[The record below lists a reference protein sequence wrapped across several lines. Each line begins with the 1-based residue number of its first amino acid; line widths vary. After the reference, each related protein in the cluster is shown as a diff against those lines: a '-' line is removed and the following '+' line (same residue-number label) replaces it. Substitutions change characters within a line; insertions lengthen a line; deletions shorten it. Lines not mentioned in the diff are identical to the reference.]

1 MGTHGLRPTRRHGR
15 RLVTA
20 ALAGLLVIGSLAA
33 CGGGG
38 GDDSG
43 TASGGSS
50 QQDSGG
56 SSQQDSGGESA
67 AKSGADGDRAAG
79 AVSPESARASAGQK
93 LVRRAHLQLK
103 VEELPDAAS
112 RIRSIAARQGGVVVS
127 EELYSGERGRD
138 TSGQVTISVPADRL
152 DATIELIAE
161 VGEVQFRNSSSED
174 VTGTYVDTQ
183 ARVTSMTASVA
194 RIRDLL
200 SRASNVNDLVALENE
215 LSQRQAELDAL
226 TAQLDSLKD
235 SVAMSPVSITL
246 STDDYEPVA
255 AGGFV
260 SGLTSGWKAFVT
272 SAAVLATVVGAVL
285 PFAVAIGL
293 VVAPVVWWLR
303 RRRHGAAPLVPQVA
317 PAGPAGPSSPVP
329 PSAG

>member
-1 MGTHGLRPTRRHGR
+1 MSTHGLRPTRRHGR
-15 RLVTA
+15 RLATA
-20 ALAGLLVIGSLAA
+20 ALAGLLVTGSLAA

-38 GDDSG
+38 DESGADSG
-43 TASGGSS
+43 AASGGSS
-50 QQDSGG
+50 QQDSVAGP
-56 SSQQDSGGESA
+56 Q
-67 AKSGADGDRAAG
+67 AKGGADGDRAVG

-93 LVRRAHLQLK
+93 LVRRANLQLK

-138 TSGQVTISVPADRL
+138 TSGTVTISVPAAQL
-152 DATIELIAE
+152 DATIELIAK

-235 SVAMSPVSITL
+235 SVSMSPVSVTL

-255 AGGFV
+255 AGGFL

-293 VVAPVVWWLR
+293 VLAPVVWWLR
-303 RRRHGAAPLVPQVA
+303 RRRHGGAPLIPQAV
-317 PAGPAGPSSPVP
+317 PAGPAGPGGPVGPPP

>member
-1 MGTHGLRPTRRHGR
+1 MSTHGLRPTRRPGR

-20 ALAGLLVIGSLAA
+20 ALAGLLVAGSLTA

-38 GDDSG
+38 SDDSG
-43 TASGGSS
+43 TASGASS
-50 QQDSGG
+50 QQDST
-56 SSQQDSGGESA
+56 GESA
-67 AKSGADGDRAAG
+67 GRSGADADR

-103 VEELPDAAS
+103 VDELPDAAS
-112 RIRSIAARQGGVVVS
+112 RIRSIAARQGGVVVG

-138 TSGQVTISVPADRL
+138 TSGSVTISVPADRL
-152 DATIELIAE
+152 DATIELIAD

-235 SVAMSPVSITL
+235 SVSMSPVSITL

-255 AGGFV
+255 AGGFL
-260 SGLTSGWKAFVT
+260 SGLKSGWKAFVT

-293 VVAPVVWWLR
+293 VVAPVIWWFR
-303 RRRHGAAPLVPQVA
+303 RRRHGATPLVPQVV
-317 PAGPAGPSSPVP
+317 PAGPAGPSGPP

>member
-1 MGTHGLRPTRRHGR
+1 MSTHGLRPTRRHGR
-15 RLVTA
+15 RLATA
-20 ALAGLLVIGSLAA
+20 VLAGLLVTGSLAA
-33 CGGGG
+33 CSGGG
-38 GDDSG
+38 GDESGADSG
-43 TASGGSS
+43 AASGGSS
-50 QQDSGG
+50 QQDSVAEPPAKGG
-56 SSQQDSGGESA
+56 A
-67 AKSGADGDRAAG
+67 VDGDRAVG

-103 VEELPDAAS
+103 VEALPDAAS
-112 RIRSIAARQGGVVVS
+112 QVRSIAARQGGVVVG

-138 TSGQVTISVPADRL
+138 TSGTVTISVPADRL
-152 DATIELIAE
+152 DATIELIAK

-235 SVAMSPVSITL
+235 SVSMSPVSVTL

-255 AGGFV
+255 AGGFL
-260 SGLTSGWKAFVT
+260 SGLKSGWKAFVT

-293 VVAPVVWWLR
+293 VLAPVVWWLR
-303 RRRHGAAPLVPQVA
+303 RRRHGAAPLVPQVV
-317 PAGPAGPSSPVP
+317 PAGPAGPSGPVP